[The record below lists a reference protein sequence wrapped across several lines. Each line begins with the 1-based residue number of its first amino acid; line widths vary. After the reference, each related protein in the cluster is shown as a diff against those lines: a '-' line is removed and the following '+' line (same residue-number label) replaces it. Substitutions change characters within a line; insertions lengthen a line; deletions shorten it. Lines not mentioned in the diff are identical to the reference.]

1 MYLHLDVT
9 LNCNL

>member
-9 LNCNL
+9 LNCDL